1 MKARSPCSTD
11 VIDEEWAS
19 AAQSTCG
26 SGQRAIYDGYK
37 RRDGSKVHIAVNTLG
52 HMLPVQMMLA
62 NEQERAQVGTMAR
75 KVQHVTGQ
83 AVKPA
88 FVGQGYICFK
98 VRNAL

>member
-1 MKARSPCSTD
+1 MTARSPCSTD
-11 VIDEEWAS
+11 VIDEEWAF

-26 SGQRAIYDGYK
+26 SGPRAGYDGYK
-37 RRDGSKVHIAVNTLG
+37 RKNGSKVHIAVDTLG
-52 HMLPVQMMLA
+52 HMLPVQVMLA
-62 NEQERAQVGTMAR
+62 NEKKRAQVGTMAR

-88 FVGQGYICFK
+88 FVSERYICFK